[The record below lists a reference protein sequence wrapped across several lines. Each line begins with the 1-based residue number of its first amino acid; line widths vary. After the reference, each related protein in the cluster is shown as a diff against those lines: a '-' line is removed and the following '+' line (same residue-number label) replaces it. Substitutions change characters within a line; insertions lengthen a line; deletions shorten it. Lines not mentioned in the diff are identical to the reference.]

1 MRRRRRIPVVTTLTA
16 PQRQQMRL
24 HRYLSIMGVA
34 IACFVTSP
42 FLPGPL
48 PYVAILVAAICLP
61 TAAIVANQPMRRITP
76 GESVSDARRIHP
88 EAPDP
93 EHRIIDPDR

>member
-1 MRRRRRIPVVTTLTA
+1 MKRGRRIPVVTTLTA

-61 TAAIVANQPMRRITP
+61 TAAIVANQPMRRIEP
-76 GESVSDARRIHP
+76 GESVTDARRIHP

>member
-1 MRRRRRIPVVTTLTA
+1 MRRRKRIPVVTTLTM
-16 PQRQQMRL
+16 PERQQMRL

-34 IACFVTSP
+34 VACFVCSP

-48 PYVAILVAAICLP
+48 PYVAIVVAAVCLP
-61 TAAIVANQPMRRITP
+61 TAAIVANQPMRRTEP
-76 GESVSDARRIHP
+76 GKSVADARSEHP